1 VDGTTS
7 VHKNLMLESTP
18 FGNTEPE
25 IKVATPKLDDA
36 IEYFEHHPNSQF
48 ERLSE
53 ALIEI
58 RELIN
63 KPKP

>member
-1 VDGTTS
+1 
-7 VHKNLMLESTP
+7 MLESTP
-18 FGNTEPE
+18 FGNTELE
-25 IKVATPKLDDA
+25 IKVATPKLDEA
-36 IEYFEHHPNSQF
+36 IWYYKYQPNSQF
-48 ERLSE
+48 DRLTE

>member
-1 VDGTTS
+1 MNGTTP
-7 VHKNLMLESTP
+7 VHKNLMLITRPIE
-18 FGNTEPE
+18 NTYSE
-25 IKVATPKLDDA
+25 IKVATPKLDEA
-36 IEYFEHHPNSQF
+36 IEYFEHYPNSQF

-63 KPKP
+63 KP

>member
-1 VDGTTS
+1 MKEQNIT
-7 VHKNLMLESTP
+7 N
-18 FGNTEPE
+18 FE
-25 IKVATPKLDDA
+25 IRVATPKLDDA

-63 KPKP
+63 KPKPWKIESGA

>member
-1 VDGTTS
+1 MYVTIP
-7 VHKNLMLESTP
+7 L
-18 FGNTEPE
+18 GNTEAE
-25 IKVATPKLDDA
+25 IKVATPKLDEA
-36 IEYFEHHPNSQF
+36 IEYFEYHPNSQF

-63 KPKP
+63 NPKL

>member
-1 VDGTTS
+1 VDGTTP

-18 FGNTEPE
+18 FGNEAE
-25 IKVATPKLDDA
+25 IKIATPKLDDA

-63 KPKP
+63 KP

>member
-1 VDGTTS
+1 
-7 VHKNLMLESTP
+7 MLESTP

>member
-1 VDGTTS
+1 MNGTTP
-7 VHKNLMLESTP
+7 VHKNLMYVTIPL
-18 FGNTEPE
+18 GNTEAE
-25 IKVATPKLDDA
+25 IKVATPKLDEA
-36 IEYFEHHPNSQF
+36 IEYFEYHPNSQF

-63 KPKP
+63 NPKL